1 MQFIFNLTRGNF
13 KQAIKLGDIFEH
25 ANNRY
30 VITHI
35 LKIKRVFPNGGFIA
49 KVIAQQVGTK
59 SKHDKYE
66 SVGIF
71 ESKYLRMEIT
81 PQKPLYKKGDTFSSN
96 GICQS
101 VIGIK
106 SIKHEFVDL
115 IVEYLIEFVEP
126 WNDKQM
132 NEAVKKNRLAT
143 FKVIEGNG

>member
-1 MQFIFNLTRGNF
+1 MG
-13 KQAIKLGDIFEH
+13 
-25 ANNRY
+25 
-30 VITHI
+30 
-35 LKIKRVFPNGGFIA
+35 
-49 KVIAQQVGTK
+49 QQVGTK

-106 SIKHEFVDL
+106 SIKHQFVDL

-132 NEAVKKNRLAT
+132 NEAVKKNRFAT
-143 FKVIEGNG
+143 FKVIDGNG